1 MQALRIHKMAWR
13 SIMIALAISLLCSSR
28 VDGAQCNVKPSANA
42 FFSFMKEV
50 KTTRLHEGET
60 LLRAEADTL
69 ACKPVFKLKVLD
81 KRGQV
86 QIRYYDAE
94 TFNEVVQP
102 KEQQKWGLDSALDAI
117 NAINPLSSEKESHQ
131 Q

>member
-1 MQALRIHKMAWR
+1 MQTHVINKVAWR
-13 SIMIALAISLLCSSR
+13 TIIVVLAISLLCSSR
-28 VDGAQCNVKPSANA
+28 VDGAQCDEKPSANA

-50 KTTRLHEGET
+50 KTLRLKEDET

-69 ACKPVFKLKVLD
+69 ECKPVFKLKVLD

-86 QIRYYDAE
+86 NIRYYDAD

-102 KEQQKWGLDSALDAI
+102 KEPKAWGLDSALDAI
-117 NAINPLSSEKESHQ
+117 NAINPLSTEEKSKQ